1 MHNTGCLKLGL
12 VASQI
17 TPNIWNWSYM
27 ENNHVLDPNWLE
39 NLKQGDR
46 VAHFDTKEGWSIRT
60 IKRVTKIFIVIEF
73 AEDEERRFSMRGNW
87 PGVHIGGTDYVT
99 ALTVELETHI
109 NNSTP
114 KNTVAII
121 SRRRMELTVHILRL
135 TIPHMS
141 ERQLAAIEDI
151 CKGVTITAQS

>member
-46 VAHFDTKEGWSIRT
+46 VAHFNTKEGWSIRT
-60 IKRVTKIFIVIEF
+60 VKRVTNPYLYFTIVNYGNHRT
-73 AEDEERRFSMRGNW
+73 RR
-87 PGVHIGGTDYVT
+87 PG
-99 ALTVELETHI
+99 
-109 NNSTP
+109 
-114 KNTVAII
+114 
-121 SRRRMELTVHILRL
+121 
-135 TIPHMS
+135 
-141 ERQLAAIEDI
+141 
-151 CKGVTITAQS
+151 